1 MHDSCCRVPGANQ
14 QRVPR
19 RVGLV
24 KQADWCQQAFL
35 EEQLQVLYVPIQGS
49 VYGFRIDDGERIY
62 NWEDLHK
69 QLVTA
74 IVHPAGSN
82 HIITG
87 SHDMTAKV
95 MHAHL
100 YMLFT
105 ACSYMQYTSE
115 WVFSESHCSFANF
128 WVGYLG
134 RGIAV
139 LTSMALALSA
149 HTRRVQLSVYDVTA
163 SWLSALG

>member
-1 MHDSCCRVPGANQ
+1 MHEFHCRVPGANQ

-19 RVGLV
+19 RARLV

-62 NWEDLHK
+62 NWEGLHK

-100 YMLFT
+100 TLICP
-105 ACSYMQYTSE
+105 ACSVHQP
-115 WVFSESHCSFANF
+115 
-128 WVGYLG
+128 
-134 RGIAV
+134 
-139 LTSMALALSA
+139 LT
-149 HTRRVQLSVYDVTA
+149 TA
-163 SWLSALG
+163 I

>member
-1 MHDSCCRVPGANQ
+1 MHDSRCRVPGANQ
-14 QRVPR
+14 QRIPT

-49 VYGFRIDDGERIY
+49 VYGFRVDDGERIY
-62 NWEDLHK
+62 NWENLHK

-95 MHAHL
+95 MHAH
-100 YMLFT
+100 
-105 ACSYMQYTSE
+105 YTC
-115 WVFSESHCSFANF
+115 FPPP
-128 WVGYLG
+128 
-134 RGIAV
+134 AV
-139 LTSMALALSA
+139 LISCS
-149 HTRRVQLSVYDVTA
+149 QTA
-163 SWLSALG
+163 T

>member
-1 MHDSCCRVPGANQ
+1 MLCLPSCSNPLIWVRNAQSSSCRVPGANQ
-14 QRVPR
+14 QRVPK

-35 EEQLQVLYVPIQGS
+35 QEQLQVLYVPIQGS
-49 VYGFRIDDGERIY
+49 VYGFQTDDGERIY

-74 IVHPAGSN
+74 IVQPAGSN

-95 MHAHL
+95 VHA
-100 YMLFT
+100 
-105 ACSYMQYTSE
+105 
-115 WVFSESHCSFANF
+115 
-128 WVGYLG
+128 
-134 RGIAV
+134 
-139 LTSMALALSA
+139 
-149 HTRRVQLSVYDVTA
+149 
-163 SWLSALG
+163 